1 MLSAPALCKNE
12 VNLKKGASSSY
23 ATSRDYLLGKIWKA
37 KSFEFWFPLSLQALE
52 VIKQLKESIPIA
64 RAQMRIKLCVP
75 KEYGKKVRDRL
86 VQNID
91 TVETEE
97 WDTGALEMVTICCIF
112 RDVVLEETY
121 IESSGNF

>member
-1 MLSAPALCKNE
+1 
-12 VNLKKGASSSY
+12 
-23 ATSRDYLLGKIWKA
+23 
-37 KSFEFWFPLSLQALE
+37 
-52 VIKQLKESIPIA
+52 
-64 RAQMRIKLCVP
+64 MRIKLCVP

-121 IESSGNF
+121 IESSGNFQALLKIASVEEKIAQMSLSRFELTRLATAAIYADSSSSQNWR